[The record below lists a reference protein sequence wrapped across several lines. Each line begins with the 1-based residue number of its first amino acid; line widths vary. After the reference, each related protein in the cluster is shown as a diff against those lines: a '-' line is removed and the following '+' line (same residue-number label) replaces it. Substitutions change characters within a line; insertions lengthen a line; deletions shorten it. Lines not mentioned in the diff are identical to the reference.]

1 MVGNNEMKRVGSIQ
15 FILEPGASD
24 HLANE
29 SWYISNLN
37 KLDNPVEINIA
48 KDNVSELAKS
58 CGDINCTTECGYE
71 IQMKNVLFAPDLREN
86 LMSVRKLTKAGA
98 EVKFL
103 DNKAIIIYVV
113 SYM

>member
-1 MVGNNEMKRVGSIQ
+1 
-15 FILEPGASD
+15 
-24 HLANE
+24 
-29 SWYISNLN
+29 
-37 KLDNPVEINIA
+37 
-48 KDNVSELAKS
+48 
-58 CGDINCTTECGYE
+58 
-71 IQMKNVLFAPDLREN
+71 MKNVLFALDLREN